1 MTGDLKK
8 TITSIFMV
16 PTLKIGRVKLMENG
30 FINGYVSDVKKLPAY
45 ESAVYLLFQ
54 PKDLDKFRHFLEEEY
69 ERTKDIIDEYD
80 YEGGYVVV
88 VYKLNPKFKKDFNLV
103 KEGLYSKTSDE
114 FQAMF
119 PKVVKVQKEGLRRD
133 EISLQYRIFN
143 KTEDLVRFWEDKLNV
158 EFDEDQEIWH
168 AFILENETLDIDK
181 INQPCTTIK

>member
-16 PTLKIGRVKLMENG
+16 PTLKIGRIRLMENG
-30 FINGYVSDVKKLPAY
+30 FINGYVSDAKKLPAY

-54 PKDLDKFRHFLEEEY
+54 PKDLDRFRDFLEDEY

-88 VYKLNPKFKKDFNLV
+88 VYKLDPKFKKDFAFI
-103 KEGLYSKTSDE
+103 KEGLYSQTSKE

-119 PKVVKVQKEGLRRD
+119 PKIVKVQKEGLRKD

-143 KTEDLVRFWEDKLNV
+143 KTEDLVKFWEDKLGV
-158 EFDEDQEIWH
+158 EFDDNQEIWH
-168 AFILENETLDIDK
+168 AFVLDRETLDIDK
-181 INQPCTTIK
+181 INQPCTTTK

>member
-1 MTGDLKK
+1 MTDIKK

-30 FINGYVSDVKKLPAY
+30 FINAYVSDIKKQPDY
-45 ESAVYLLFQ
+45 ENSAYLLFQ
-54 PKDLDKFRHFLEEEY
+54 PKALDKFREFLDGEY

-88 VYKLNPKFKKDFNLV
+88 VYKLNPKFKKDFGLIR
-103 KEGLYSKTSDE
+103 EGLYSKTSTE

-119 PKVVKVQKEGLRRD
+119 PKVVKVQKEGLRKD

-143 KTEDLVRFWEDKLNV
+143 KTEDLIKFWEDKLNV
-158 EFDEDQEIWH
+158 EFGEDQEIWH
-168 AFILENETLDIDK
+168 GFVLEDETLNIDI
-181 INQPCTTIK
+181 INQLCTTTK

>member
-1 MTGDLKK
+1 MTDVKK

-16 PTLKIGRVKLMENG
+16 PTLKIDRFKLVESG
-30 FINGYVSDVKKLPAY
+30 FINGYVSDVKRLPAY

-54 PKDLDKFRHFLEEEY
+54 PKDLDKFRDFLEDEY

-88 VYKLNPKFKKDFNLV
+88 VYKLNPKFKKDFSLIR
-103 KEGLYSKTSDE
+103 EGLYSRTSKD
-114 FQAMF
+114 FQALF
-119 PKVVKVQKEGLRRD
+119 PKIVKIQKDGLRRD

-143 KTEDLVRFWEDKLNV
+143 KTEDLIRFWEDKLGV

-168 AFILENETLDIDK
+168 AFILEDEVLDIDK
-181 INQPCTTIK
+181 INQPCTTTK